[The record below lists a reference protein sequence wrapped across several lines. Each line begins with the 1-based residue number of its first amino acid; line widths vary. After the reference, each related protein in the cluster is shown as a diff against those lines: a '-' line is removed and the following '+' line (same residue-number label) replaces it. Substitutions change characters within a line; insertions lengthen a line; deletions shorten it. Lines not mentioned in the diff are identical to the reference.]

1 MFVTARDIKRSLF
14 IGALSHVRNL
24 LKHEK
29 LPLHS
34 HDVTRKVH
42 LICNNFTKFGNLVLL
57 PTFIDITKVAARPYS
72 FPQLNF

>member
-14 IGALSHVRNL
+14 IGAFSHVRNL

-34 HDVTRKVH
+34 HDVTRKVR
-42 LICNNFTKFGNLVLL
+42 LICNNFTKFGNRV
-57 PTFIDITKVAARPYS
+57 PTFIDVTKVAGRPYS